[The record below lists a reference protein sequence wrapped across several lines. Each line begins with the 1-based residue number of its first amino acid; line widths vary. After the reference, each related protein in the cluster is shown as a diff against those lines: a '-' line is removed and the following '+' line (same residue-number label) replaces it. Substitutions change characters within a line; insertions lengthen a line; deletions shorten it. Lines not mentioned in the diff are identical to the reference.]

1 MENVQI
7 GQLVLQ
13 QQFKL
18 LVLKIRLDHVYGF
31 QVHVIH
37 IHHARVFHGNLMSN
51 VAKFH
56 HNAQPMV
63 IIVFLLH
70 FVQKLIKMEDAK
82 LVMIQIVFKQF
93 QHLVHK
99 ILHVKHL
106 QLVQMPTI

>member
-18 LVLKIRLDHVYGF
+18 LVLKIRLGHVYGF
-31 QVHVIH
+31 QVHAIH
-37 IHHARVFHGNLMSN
+37 IHHVRVYHGNLMSN

-56 HNAQPMV
+56 HNVQLMV

-70 FVQKLIKMEDAK
+70 FVLKLIRKVD
-82 LVMIQIVFKQF
+82 V
-93 QHLVHK
+93 
-99 ILHVKHL
+99 
-106 QLVQMPTI
+106 